1 MLEDELKERRLR
13 NDEENRLMKHH
24 HDMTRILEYKH
35 MEVRFLF
42 FRHFLKKKMNPDK
55 NFRQFMKC
63 G

>member
-42 FRHFLKKKMNPDK
+42 LSKYSEENES
-55 NFRQFMKC
+55 
-63 G
+63 

>member
-35 MEVRFLF
+35 MEVLFLF
-42 FRHFLKKKMNPDK
+42 LSKYSEENES
-55 NFRQFMKC
+55 
-63 G
+63 

>member
-42 FRHFLKKKMNPDK
+42 FRYFFLKKK
-55 NFRQFMKC
+55 
-63 G
+63 